1 MLELAEEKYIIEAE
15 PGELEK
21 QKKRHLLSGRMKGM
35 IAAALLLLV
44 FGITYLVTKQLNLTD
59 GGEEQTETKNIL
71 DEDEKQTDI
80 NENQDYAS
88 IFTTIEENEPGLI
101 SSDYTLEEPGGT
113 AYRFD
118 TPEAFS
124 DLPFDMEGFQQRQ
137 AYVYCDK
144 DGVPVN
150 LLLTLSASE
159 GDKSMSLVISGRG
172 GIYSCYPTDIL
183 TEEKNSVIRNG
194 VQVYGFDNSANS
206 DTISLSLYFKMNQQG
221 YSMEC
226 SGMTYEEAGKILDG
240 ILTEGM
246 TVNSLDISQ
255 GIQLGRETR
264 SITLAEAEKLEAFK
278 GYVTNLT
285 SINDMTLIDN
295 RCDYYMEYE
304 NHVLVQE
311 SLCLQYNN
319 GAYDYIELV
328 YETDMR
334 KDESNIVKV
343 SELTPDIV
351 GSYAYNS
358 DIEGNHWYSFIIDC
372 NDKYIYIGANCT
384 EEEIW
389 KLLESIRKM

>member
-1 MLELAEEKYIIEAE
+1 MDKKNINRMLELAEEKYIIEAE
-15 PGELEK
+15 PGK
-21 QKKRHLLSGRMKGM
+21 QKKRPLLSGSRKGM
-35 IAAALLLLV
+35 IAAALLFLV

-59 GGEEQTETKNIL
+59 GGEEQTDVNL
-71 DEDEKQTDI
+71 
-80 NENQDYAS
+80 NQDYAS
-88 IFTTIEENEPGLI
+88 IFTPIEENEPGRIGL
-101 SSDYTLEEPGGT
+101 DYTLEEPGGT
-113 AYRFD
+113 TYRFD

-124 DLPFDMEGFQQRQ
+124 GLPFDIDGFQQRQ

-150 LLLTLSASE
+150 LLLILSVPE

-183 TEEKNSVIRNG
+183 TEEKKSVTRNG
-194 VQVYGFDNSANS
+194 VQVYGFDNSSNS
-206 DTISLSLYFKMNQQG
+206 DTTSLSLYFKMNQQG

-246 TVNSLDISQ
+246 TVNSLNISQ
-255 GIQLGRETR
+255 GIKLGRETR
-264 SITLAEAEKLEAFK
+264 SIPLAEAEKLEAFK

-285 SINDMTLIDN
+285 SINDMTLMDN
-295 RCDYYMEYE
+295 QCDYYMEYE
-304 NHVLVQE
+304 NNALVKE
-311 SLCLQYNN
+311 SLRLQYSN

-351 GSYAYNS
+351 GSYAGHS
-358 DIEGNHWYSFIIDC
+358 DVEGNRWYSFIVEC
-372 NDKYIYIGANCT
+372 NNKYINIGANCT

-389 KLLESIRKM
+389 IFLESIR